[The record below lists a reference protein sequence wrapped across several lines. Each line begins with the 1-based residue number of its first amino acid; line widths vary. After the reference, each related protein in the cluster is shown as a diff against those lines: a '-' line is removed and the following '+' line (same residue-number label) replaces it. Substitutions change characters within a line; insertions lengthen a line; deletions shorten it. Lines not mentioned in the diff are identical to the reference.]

1 MFRVIQ
7 AATCAVALMLAVP
20 VEAQHAQGGAD
31 KHGAKAEKATY
42 PSITAD
48 VDIENNFFPRRVRE
62 HTFRLSKPSKP
73 GNPLRD
79 KKKADEKARKEAE
92 KKAKNDQEKKP
103 APKKK

>member
-1 MFRVIQ
+1 VSKLLVTEKKI
-7 AATCAVALMLAVP
+7 
-20 VEAQHAQGGAD
+20 AQIEVDPHR
-31 KHGAKAEKATY
+31 E
-42 PSITAD
+42 TAD

-62 HTFRLSKPSKP
+62 HTFRLNKPSKP